1 MKIIKFKAELQ
12 NKPLYF
18 LNEDEVINYLRKEM
32 HVDNEN
38 QLSDDLILS
47 ESYHLN
53 EWKYIKIK
61 KLIKQLN
68 YDYNN

>member
-32 HVDNEN
+32 NVDSEN
-38 QLSDDLILS
+38 KLSDDFILS

>member
-32 HVDNEN
+32 NVDNEN
-38 QLSDDLILS
+38 KLSDDFILS

-53 EWKYIKIK
+53 EWKYIKDC
-61 KLIKQLN
+61 L
-68 YDYNN
+68 DTA

>member
-1 MKIIKFKAELQ
+1 MKIIKFKAKLQ

-32 HVDNEN
+32 NVDDENE
-38 QLSDDLILS
+38 LSDDLILS

-68 YDYNN
+68 YDNNN

>member
-18 LNEDEVINYLRKEM
+18 LNEDKVINYLRKEM
-32 HVDNEN
+32 NVDNEN
-38 QLSDDLILS
+38 KLSDDFILS
-47 ESYHLN
+47 ESFHLN

-68 YDYNN
+68 YDKHN

>member
-12 NKPLYF
+12 NKPLFF

-32 HVDNEN
+32 NVDNEN
-38 QLSDDLILS
+38 NLSDDFILS

-53 EWKYIKIK
+53 
-61 KLIKQLN
+61 LIIFIL
-68 YDYNN
+68 